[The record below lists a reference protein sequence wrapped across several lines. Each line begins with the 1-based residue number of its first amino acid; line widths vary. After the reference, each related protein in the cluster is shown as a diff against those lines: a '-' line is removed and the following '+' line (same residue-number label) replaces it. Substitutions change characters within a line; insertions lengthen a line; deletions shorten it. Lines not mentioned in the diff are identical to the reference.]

1 MRLTEKPNSII
12 KSGYSCNHGEWNW
25 VIKLDFIL
33 IKSLNSHFAL
43 VGFMGISST
52 SLAHKKITSLAPS
65 FFLFLI
71 IISHLDVNSQI
82 LTDILIKLFLVLQT
96 SFPLHKRENY
106 GATT

>member
-43 VGFMGISST
+43 VCFSCFMGISST
-52 SLAHKKITSLAPS
+52 SLAHSSASLAPS
-65 FFLFLI
+65 FFIFDKTKRKFHVI
-71 IISHLDVNSQI
+71 I
-82 LTDILIKLFLVLQT
+82 
-96 SFPLHKRENY
+96 
-106 GATT
+106 